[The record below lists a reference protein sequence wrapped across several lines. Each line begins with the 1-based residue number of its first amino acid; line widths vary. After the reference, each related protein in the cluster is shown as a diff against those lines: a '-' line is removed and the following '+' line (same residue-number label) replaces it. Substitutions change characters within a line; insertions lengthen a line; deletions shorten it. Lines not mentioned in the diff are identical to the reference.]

1 MLKEWAKR
9 MRLRYWTLPRIHKT
23 YGSLSVTET
32 FRRVY
37 QSKAWGS
44 DGKEFCSGAGSG
56 GAAAD
61 LYCDA
66 VIAFIREHHVKSI
79 VDLGCGDFAI
89 GHRIVKATGVQYTGI
104 DVVPELIE
112 HNKNRVQDPGVG
124 FLCAD
129 ITCALLPQADLCLI
143 RQVLQHLSNAEISK
157 VLSNIVDFPLV
168 LVSEDVPMRPSSF
181 NRDKPHGPDVRA
193 YYGSGV
199 YLDQPPFSRP
209 AKDLW
214 TFALR
219 NDAVLRTVLL
229 GEVALARRG

>member
-1 MLKEWAKR
+1 MLREWAKQ
-9 MRLRYWTLPRIHKT
+9 MRSRHWTLPRIHKT
-23 YGSLSVTET
+23 YGSLSIAET

-44 DGKEFCSGAGSG
+44 NGEEFCSGAGSG

-66 VIAFIREHHVKSI
+66 VIDFIRDYHVRSI

-89 GHRIVKATGVQYTGI
+89 GRRIVEATGVQYTGV
-104 DVVPELIE
+104 DVVPELVE
-112 HNKNRVQDPGVG
+112 HNQRRVQDPRVS

-129 ITCALLPQADLCLI
+129 ITCAPLPQADLCLI
-143 RQVLQHLSNAEISK
+143 RQVLQHLSNAEISN
-157 VLSNIVDFPLV
+157 VLANIVSFPQV
-168 LVSEDVPMRPSSF
+168 LVSEDVPIRPSSF

-199 YLDQPPFSRP
+199 YLDQPPFSKP

-214 TFALR
+214 TFSLRDDAL
-219 NDAVLRTVLL
+219 LRTVLL
-229 GEVALARRG
+229 GEVARARRG